1 MIGIID
7 YNLCN
12 INSIYNA
19 VEKLT
24 NNVKILKDGS
34 ELKGVDKI
42 ILPGVGSFPA
52 AVRNLKKKYWTN
64 YHIEY

>member
-52 AVRNLKKKYWTN
+52 KDLA
-64 YHIEY
+64 